1 MPDAAM
7 PTVYCPLHGIAHPC
21 YVCSSS
27 ATIPVVLPHA
37 AMDYAELVKGL
48 RDARAS
54 LAALDVTTEPN
65 GSLYL
70 TAAHAIES
78 LTAARAQANERNAQM
93 VHSLKLIEHATAPG
107 TDGGEHENA
116 YTLARQALSLN
127 KWGVI

>member
-1 MPDAAM
+1 MTD
-7 PTVYCPLHGIAHPC
+7 
-21 YVCSSS
+21 
-27 ATIPVVLPHA
+27 A
-37 AMDYAELVKGL
+37 AMDYAELVNEL
-48 RDARAS
+48 RKEHRMNYAV
-54 LAALDVTTEPN
+54 LGEAAD
-65 GSLYL
+65 
-70 TAAHAIES
+70 AIES